1 MAALSKERIR
11 RECFRTTLLRLLML
25 LHYECKYT
33 NAVPLYRQEQELERN
48 DIRISRQN
56 MAHWVIT
63 TAERYLS
70 LLWDRLKEEITA
82 CSVVHADETP
92 VSVVKDGREGM
103 HKSYMWVYRNGGLQD
118 DHPVV
123 LYDFQLTRKKPP
135 ENSWMLLPARQ
146 RTEGFEAR

>member
-1 MAALSKERIR
+1 MLSNSITSPSHVA
-11 RECFRTTLLRLLML
+11 FIMNA
-25 LHYECKYT
+25 KYT

-103 HKSYMWVYRNGGLQD
+103 HKSYISHLLTEIPKHMYDTDLDFLFCFFVKARVVYR
-118 DHPVV
+118 
-123 LYDFQLTRKKPP
+123 
-135 ENSWMLLPARQ
+135 LLNLRY
-146 RTEGFEAR
+146 